1 MAGQKD
7 GKSKEAIRQAI
18 MDVLELKPKAT
29 LRSLKTMSAVEGGVS
44 GLLISGVVTED
55 SNIDYGRM
63 ATLFTYAAKQLNPNV
78 TEDDVLDIIDLDHV
92 HEAMA
97 AIREFYMITIPEGL
111 IPPEML
117 AEETEEVEGL
127 EESKN

>member
-29 LRSLKTMSAVEGGVS
+29 LRSLKTMSAVEGGVNS
-44 GLLISGVVTED
+44 LLISGMVTED
-55 SNIDYGRM
+55 SSIDYGRV

-78 TEDDVLDIIDLDHV
+78 TEDDVLDIIDLDTI
-92 HEAMA
+92 HEAMVV
-97 AIREFYMITIPEGL
+97 INRFYSLIIPEGL

-117 AEETEEVEGL
+117 AEESEEGEGL